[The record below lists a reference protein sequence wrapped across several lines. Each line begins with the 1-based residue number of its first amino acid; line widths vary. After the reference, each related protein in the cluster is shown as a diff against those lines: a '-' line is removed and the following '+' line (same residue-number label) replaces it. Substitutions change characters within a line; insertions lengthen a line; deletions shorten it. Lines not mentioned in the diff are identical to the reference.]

1 MSEISANA
9 LAAIDAINLKYIEA
23 LDSKE
28 MNKWLDVFSEDD
40 TASYICISRENVNRG
55 LPLALMMDDCKARL
69 YDRVTYIEQI
79 WAGTFEDYQT
89 RHFVQRVRAE
99 QIDDSGFRV
108 LSNFSVLYT
117 PGNAGG
123 SGVLATGVY
132 EDEIRLNSS
141 QNDGRI
147 LSRRAVLDTTV
158 LPRYLVYPL

>member
-1 MSEISANA
+1 MSEINVNA

-40 TASYICISRENVNRG
+40 IASYICTSRENVERG
-55 LPLALMMDDCKARL
+55 LPLALMMDDCRARL
-69 YDRVTYIEQI
+69 YDRVTYITKI

-99 QIDDSGFRV
+99 QIYDLGFRV
-108 LSNFSVLYT
+108 WSNFSVLYT
-117 PGNAGG
+117 PENAGS

-132 EDEIRLNSS
+132 EDEIRLGSCQS
-141 QNDGRI
+141 DARM
-147 LSRRAVLDTTV
+147 LSRRVVLDTTV

>member
-9 LAAIDAINLKYIEA
+9 LAAIDAINLKYVEA

-28 MNKWLDVFSEDD
+28 MNKWLDVFSDD
-40 TASYICISRENVNRG
+40 DIASYICTSRENVDRG

-69 YDRVTYIEQI
+69 FDRVTYVTKI

-99 QIDDSGFRV
+99 RISDSDFKV
-108 LSNFSVLYT
+108 WSNFLVLYT
-117 PGNAGG
+117 PNSAGS

-132 EDEIRLNSS
+132 EDVIRLASS
-141 QNDGRI
+141 QNEARI